1 MSSILD
7 VLSDHF
13 DDSTVR
19 QIGGMIGADAHT
31 TERAISGA
39 LPVLIGALSRNAST
53 PQGLESLAG
62 ALSRDHDGSLLDG
75 LGGFLSGGGDTGLG
89 GAILGHILGGKQDRT
104 TSGLSRATGLDA
116 GKIMKLLAILAPIV
130 MAALGRAQRQRQGG
144 PGGSAGP
151 RGGSLFPPAGGAAGG
166 GFDLDSLTNIL
177 TGDRRRTE
185 QPTGGAG
192 GDLGGLGGLLGNLL
206 DRDGDGDAS
215 DEIADIGGG
224 LLGSLL
230 GGKR

>member
-62 ALSRDHDGSLLDG
+62 ALARDHDGSLLDG

-89 GAILGHILGGKQDRT
+89 GAILGHILGGKQERT

-116 GKIMKLLAILAPIV
+116 AKIMKLLAILAPIV
-130 MAALGRAQRQRQGG
+130 MAALGRAQRQRRGEPGGQGG
-144 PGGSAGP
+144 
-151 RGGSLFPPAGGAAGG
+151 LFPPAGGGAGG

-177 TGDRRRTE
+177 TGDRQRAER
-185 QPTGGAG
+185 PAGG